1 LTFVFCLSF
10 EVLLTV
16 QFGIVARTRAV
27 THPIYADLPAH
38 TRRGKTISRRDLQ
51 RARMLPAPYPD
62 VERPVTRADCEYGP
76 RPCPWVSCRHHLYL
90 DVTPS
95 GGLHLNHYGIDV
107 DEVPATCSL
116 DLTRR
121 EGMTI
126 DEVGDVL
133 GITRERA
140 RQIEHQ
146 GIRKIRHLPLLRD
159 IAKAG

>member
-1 LTFVFCLSF
+1 
-10 EVLLTV
+10 
-16 QFGIVARTRAV
+16 
-27 THPIYADLPAH
+27 
-38 TRRGKTISRRDLQ
+38 
-51 RARMLPAPYPD
+51 M
-62 VERPVTRADCEYGP
+62 TRADCEYGP

-90 DVTPS
+90 DVTAS
-95 GGLHLNHYGIDV
+95 GGVHINHYGLDP

-116 DLTRR
+116 DLTQG

-126 DEVGDVL
+126 DEVGDVM

-146 GIRKIRHLPLLRD
+146 GIRKIRHLPLLRE